1 MAMNLDHEDL
11 NRLIEKITSSDIQEF
26 SLEGEDFKLEIKR
39 NLSDQNQ
46 VINNSVLFWSLLS
59 CLLAQFFKIIFNFFS
74 TGEIKFRIMFETGGM
89 PSSHSALITGAT
101 SGIGYELGFDSSI
114 FALAVAVA
122 LIVMYDASGVRKS
135 AGIQAAE
142 INKLSKKLD
151 PQSELLLKETLG
163 HTKIEVMVG
172 SFLGPLI
179 TLPGMFFLGS
189 PLKIFNLI
197 IN

>member
-1 MAMNLDHEDL
+1 M
-11 NRLIEKITSSDIQEF
+11 SEF
-26 SLEGEDFKLEIKR
+26 FAF
-39 NLSDQNQ
+39 
-46 VINNSVLFWSLLS
+46 INNSVLFWSLLS

-74 TGEIKFRIMFETGGM
+74 TGEMRFGIIFETGGM

-101 SGIGYELGFDSSI
+101 SGIGFELGFDSAI

-142 INKLSKKLD
+142 INKISKKLD
-151 PQSELLLKETLG
+151 PEYEVLLKETLG
-163 HTKIEVMVG
+163 HTKIEVLVG

-179 TLPGMFFLGS
+179 TLSGMYFLGS
-189 PLKIFNLI
+189 PLQILDLI
-197 IN
+197 LN

>member
-1 MAMNLDHEDL
+1 MP
-11 NRLIEKITSSDIQEF
+11 EF
-26 SLEGEDFKLEIKR
+26 FSFL
-39 NLSDQNQ
+39 
-46 VINNSVLFWSLLS
+46 NNSVLFWSLLS
-59 CLLAQFFKIIFNFFS
+59 CLLDQFFKIIFNFFS
-74 TGEIKFRIMFETGGM
+74 TGEIRFGIMFETGGM

-101 SGIGYELGFDSSI
+101 SGIGYELGFESSI
-114 FALAVAVA
+114 FALSVAVA

-135 AGIQAAE
+135 AGVQAAE
-142 INKLSKKLD
+142 INKLSKKIE
-151 PQSELLLKETLG
+151 PQSKLLLKETLG
-163 HTKIEVMVG
+163 HTKIEVIVG

>member
-1 MAMNLDHEDL
+1 M
-11 NRLIEKITSSDIQEF
+11 SEF
-26 SLEGEDFKLEIKR
+26 FTIF
-39 NLSDQNQ
+39 
-46 VINNSVLFWSLLS
+46 NNSVLFWSLLS
-59 CLLAQFFKIIFNFFS
+59 CLLAQFLKIVFNFFS
-74 TGEIKFRIMFETGGM
+74 NGEIRFAIMFETGGM
-89 PSSHSALITGAT
+89 PSSHSALITGAA

-114 FALAVAVA
+114 FALSVAIA
-122 LIVMYDASGVRKS
+122 LIVLYDASGVRKS

-151 PQSELLLKETLG
+151 PKSELFLKETLG

-189 PLKIFNLI
+189 PLKIFDLI

>member
-1 MAMNLDHEDL
+1 M
-11 NRLIEKITSSDIQEF
+11 SDF
-26 SLEGEDFKLEIKR
+26 FDFL
-39 NLSDQNQ
+39 
-46 VINNSVLFWSLLS
+46 NNSVLFWSLLS
-59 CLLAQFFKIIFNFFS
+59 CLIAQFLKILFNLYS
-74 TGEIKFRIMFETGGM
+74 TGEIRFGIIFETGGM
-89 PSSHSALITGAT
+89 PSSHSALITGAA
-101 SGIGYELGFDSSI
+101 SGIGYEIGFDSSI
-114 FALAVAVA
+114 FALAVAIA

-142 INKLSKKLD
+142 INKLSKKLN
-151 PQSELLLKETLG
+151 PKSEVILKETLG

-189 PLKIFNLI
+189 PLKIFDLI